1 MNEENNEQEN
11 KWCAWVNA
19 SKKTVYLKEVPNAKK
34 MVFKSDEAR
43 VEFAAKLVF
52 KGFSI
57 G

>member
-11 KWCAWVNA
+11 KWCIWVNA
-19 SKKTVYLKEVPNAKK
+19 SKKTVHLKEVPNAKK